1 MLGRITRASL
11 ATLISVACISVTFGQ
26 TFEVASVKPSDPASQ
41 GRGGVPQ
48 GGPGT
53 NDPGRI
59 TYSRVTLQ
67 RLIAQAYGV
76 DFDQIQAPGWI
87 SEERYDVRATVPPG
101 ATKDDLKVMF
111 QHLLEER
118 FKLALH
124 HITKDYPVYELT
136 IAKGGSKLKEN
147 TEKLEQSRPG
157 DPRLPPDRD
166 GFPQF
171 PPGKSGMASAPV
183 NGLNHM
189 TARGVPLSGLL
200 FQVGATLG
208 TFTGQNT
215 YAPGR
220 IVDKT
225 GLTGNYDFNLEFAGG
240 VGIGTA
246 LSLPASADAS
256 TPSGP
261 SLIEAME
268 KQLGL
273 KLTKTTGHLDVLVID
288 HAEKTPTEN

>member
-1 MLGRITRASL
+1 MLSRIAIACL
-11 ATLISVACISVTFGQ
+11 ATLISVAFGQ
-26 TFEVASVKPSDPASQ
+26 TFEVASVKPSDPALQ
-41 GRGGVPQ
+41 GRGGPQ

-53 NDPGRI
+53 ADPGRI

-67 RLIAQAYGV
+67 RLIGEAYGV

-87 SEERYDVRATVPPG
+87 SEERYDVRATIPPG
-101 ATKDDLKVMF
+101 ATKDDLKMMY

-124 HITKDYPVYELT
+124 HIKKDFPVYELT

-147 TEKLEQSRPG
+147 TESLEPTRPG
-157 DPRLPPDRD
+157 DPRLPPDRN
-166 GFPQF
+166 GFPQI

-189 TARGVPLSGLL
+189 TARGMPLSMLL
-200 FQVGATLG
+200 FQVGAQLG
-208 TFTGQNT
+208 TITGQNT

-225 GLTGNYDFNLEFAGG
+225 GLTGKYDFNLEYAGG
-240 VGIGTA
+240 SGIGTA
-246 LSLPASADAS
+246 LSLPTSADAS
-256 TPSGP
+256 DPGGP

-273 KLTKTTGHLDVLVID
+273 KLTKINAPVDVLVID

>member
-1 MLGRITRASL
+1 MLSRIARASL
-11 ATLISVACISVTFGQ
+11 ATLLSVAFGQ

-41 GRGGVPQ
+41 GRGGPQ

-53 NDPGRI
+53 ADPGRI
-59 TYSRVTLQ
+59 TASGVTLQ
-67 RLIAQAYGV
+67 ALIRQAYGV

-87 SEERYDVRATVPPG
+87 AEERYDIRATVPPG

-124 HITKDYPVYELT
+124 HITKDFPVYELT

-147 TEKLEQSRPG
+147 TESLEPSRPG

-189 TARGVPLSGLL
+189 TARGMPLSMLL
-200 FQVGATLG
+200 FQVGAQLG
-208 TFTGQNT
+208 TITGQNT
-215 YAPGR
+215 FAPGR

-240 VGIGTA
+240 FGIGTA
-246 LSLPASADAS
+246 LSLPTSADAS
-256 TPSGP
+256 EPSGP

-288 HAEKTPTEN
+288 RAEKTPTEN

>member
-1 MLGRITRASL
+1 MLDRIAIASL

-41 GRGGVPQ
+41 GRGGPQ

-53 NDPGRI
+53 ADLGRI
-59 TYSRVTLQ
+59 TNSRVTLQ
-67 RLIAQAYGV
+67 ALIRQAYGV
-76 DFDQIQAPGWI
+76 DFDQIQGPGWI

-101 ATKDDLKVMF
+101 ATKDDLKVMY

-124 HITKDYPVYELT
+124 HITKDFPVYELT
-136 IAKGGSKLKEN
+136 VAKGGSKLKEN
-147 TEKLEQSRPG
+147 TETNLEPSRPG

-171 PPGKSGMASAPV
+171 PPGKSGMAGAPV

-189 TARGVPLSGLL
+189 TARGVPLTGLL
-200 FQVGATLG
+200 FQVGAQLG
-208 TFTGQNT
+208 TITGQNT

-225 GLTGNYDFNLEFAGG
+225 GLTGKYDFTWNTQAVPESAHCYRQAHPMLQNRA
-240 VGIGTA
+240 A
-246 LSLPASADAS
+246 DRASLRRWRN
-256 TPSGP
+256 
-261 SLIEAME
+261 SLA
-268 KQLGL
+268 
-273 KLTKTTGHLDVLVID
+273 
-288 HAEKTPTEN
+288 

>member
-1 MLGRITRASL
+1 MLGRIARASV
-11 ATLISVACISVTFGQ
+11 ATLISVAFGQ

-41 GRGGVPQ
+41 GRGGPQ

-53 NDPGRI
+53 ADPGRI
-59 TYSRVTLQ
+59 TYTRVTLQ
-67 RLIAQAYGV
+67 ALIRQAYGV

-87 SEERYDVRATVPPG
+87 AEERYDIRATVPPG
-101 ATKDDLKVMF
+101 ATKDDLKVMY

-136 IAKGGSKLKEN
+136 IGKGGTKLKEN
-147 TEKLEQSRPG
+147 TDSGLQPSRLG

-166 GFPQF
+166 GFPQI
-171 PPGKSGMASAPV
+171 PPGKSGTAFATG
-183 NGLNHM
+183 NGLTRM

-240 VGIGTA
+240 LGIGTA
-246 LSLPASADAS
+246 FSPASADAS

-273 KLTKTTGHLDVLVID
+273 KLTKTTAPLDVLVID